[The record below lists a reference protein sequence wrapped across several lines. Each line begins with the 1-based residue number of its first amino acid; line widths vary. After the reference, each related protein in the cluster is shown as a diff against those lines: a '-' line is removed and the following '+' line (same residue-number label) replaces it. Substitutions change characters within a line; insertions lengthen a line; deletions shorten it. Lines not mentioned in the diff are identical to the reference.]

1 MQTIT
6 TSKGKTSQST
16 VIPLSGFGLL
26 KSKKAPVSADF
37 DPAFIFKKLATDESC
52 FSVPLTTNP
61 LRSYLVSRRLGRN
74 NRF

>member
-16 VIPLSGFGLL
+16 VMPLSGFGLL

-37 DPAFIFKKLATDESC
+37 DPAFIFKKI
-52 FSVPLTTNP
+52 
-61 LRSYLVSRRLGRN
+61 G
-74 NRF
+74 NR